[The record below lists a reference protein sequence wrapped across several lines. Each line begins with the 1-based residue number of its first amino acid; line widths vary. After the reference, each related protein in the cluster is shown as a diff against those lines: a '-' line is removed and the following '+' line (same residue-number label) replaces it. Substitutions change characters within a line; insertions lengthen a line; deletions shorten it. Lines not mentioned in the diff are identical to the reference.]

1 MKKLYKINQF
11 TAAEWDSIEY
21 DWNEHE
27 DEIVIIEKKDA
38 YCMDI
43 TANGKRIV
51 PILRK
56 IEEAMTA
63 AGLAGETGIYA
74 GWFGEWANELTDRR
88 DRKYFIWNYSGQS
101 DRERGCWSYSWG
113 IEQID
118 EDRWYIFLNIAK
130 PQEETEETETEE
142 TEAETIEETA
152 EEVKEVATMKKY
164 FKVTFEYAE
173 GIIYCTN
180 LAHAETAE
188 DVERKYSKYPWQSVK
203 EAQPWDVEEAKM
215 KGMPIIEVEAAPAED
230 PEADTDTDTEEEE
243 EEQNMKPEV
252 IFSRIREEVEART
265 ERSAWSHGVTAYALE
280 LVDELEEAT
289 EGGYFDLSDL
299 EAPKLVDRQLL
310 NGAADWN
317 SYSWGGC
324 SLIYNGDIAERLCT
338 PSELKRT
345 RGGERRPNSREEWLD
360 CQARALFQASN
371 RVKRSIRAALEA

>member
-130 PQEETEETETEE
+130 PQEETEETETE
-142 TEAETIEETA
+142 T
-152 EEVKEVATMKKY
+152 
-164 FKVTFEYAE
+164 
-173 GIIYCTN
+173 
-180 LAHAETAE
+180 
-188 DVERKYSKYPWQSVK
+188 
-203 EAQPWDVEEAKM
+203 
-215 KGMPIIEVEAAPAED
+215 AAPSAPSANEESAAEKQ
-230 PEADTDTDTEEEE
+230 TTDTEEEE
-243 EEQNMKPEV
+243 EEQTMKPET
-252 IFSRIREEVEART
+252 IFNRIRQEVEART

-338 PSELKRT
+338 PSELKKV

-371 RVKRSIRAALEA
+371 RVKKSIRAALEA

>member
-11 TAAEWDSIEY
+11 TAEQWDAIEY

-63 AGLAGETGIYA
+63 AGLAGETGIFA

-88 DRKYFIWNYSGQS
+88 DRKYFIWDYSGRS

-130 PQEETEETETEE
+130 PQEETEETET
-142 TEAETIEETA
+142 T
-152 EEVKEVATMKKY
+152 
-164 FKVTFEYAE
+164 
-173 GIIYCTN
+173 
-180 LAHAETAE
+180 
-188 DVERKYSKYPWQSVK
+188 
-203 EAQPWDVEEAKM
+203 
-215 KGMPIIEVEAAPAED
+215 APAE
-230 PEADTDTDTEEEE
+230 EQTTETETEEEE
-243 EEQNMKPEV
+243 ETMKPEV

-265 ERSAWSHGVTAYALE
+265 ERSAWSRGVTAYALD

-299 EAPKLVDRQLL
+299 EAPKLIDRALL

-317 SYSWGGC
+317 QYSWGGC
-324 SLIYNGDIAERLCT
+324 SLCYDGQIAERLCT

-345 RGGERRPNSREEWLD
+345 RNGERRPNSREEWLD
-360 CQARALFQASN
+360 TQARALFQASN
-371 RVKRSIRAALEA
+371 RVKKSIRAALKA

>member
-11 TAAEWDSIEY
+11 TAEQWDGIEY

-130 PQEETEETETEE
+130 PQEETEETETE
-142 TEAETIEETA
+142 TAAPSAPSANEESAA
-152 EEVKEVATMKKY
+152 EEQTTE
-164 FKVTFEYAE
+164 
-173 GIIYCTN
+173 
-180 LAHAETAE
+180 
-188 DVERKYSKYPWQSVK
+188 
-203 EAQPWDVEEAKM
+203 
-215 KGMPIIEVEAAPAED
+215 
-230 PEADTDTDTEEEE
+230 TDTEEEE
-243 EEQNMKPEV
+243 EEQTMLNTFTPAEAAMHAATV
-252 IFSRIREEVEART
+252 RGIIRRK
-265 ERSAWSHGVTAYALE
+265 
-280 LVDELEEAT
+280 
-289 EGGYFDLSDL
+289 GGYRERDILNRPHTVERGETWN
-299 EAPKLVDRQLL
+299 EAHKVVEILATTPDPDGYRPGCAVD
-310 NGAADWN
+310 
-317 SYSWGGC
+317 
-324 SLIYNGDIAERLCT
+324 IVT
-338 PSELKRT
+338 
-345 RGGERRPNSREEWLD
+345 
-360 CQARALFQASN
+360 
-371 RVKRSIRAALEA
+371 RSIVG

>member
-11 TAAEWDSIEY
+11 TAEQWDTIEY

-38 YCMDI
+38 WCMDI

-88 DRKYFIWNYSGQS
+88 DRKYFIWDYSGRS

-130 PQEETEETETEE
+130 PQEETEKTETETAAPSAPSANEE
-142 TEAETIEETA
+142 TTAPTEEQTEDEKEEET
-152 EEVKEVATMKKY
+152 
-164 FKVTFEYAE
+164 
-173 GIIYCTN
+173 
-180 LAHAETAE
+180 
-188 DVERKYSKYPWQSVK
+188 
-203 EAQPWDVEEAKM
+203 
-215 KGMPIIEVEAAPAED
+215 
-230 PEADTDTDTEEEE
+230 
-243 EEQNMKPEV
+243 MKPEV
-252 IFSRIREEVEART
+252 IFSRIREEVESRT
-265 ERSAWSHGVTAYALE
+265 ERSAWSRGVTAYALD

-299 EAPKLVDRQLL
+299 EAPKLVDRALL

-317 SYSWGGC
+317 QYSWGGC
-324 SLIYNGDIAERLCT
+324 SLCYDCQIAERLCT
-338 PSELKRT
+338 PSELKKT
-345 RGGERRPNSREEWLD
+345 RHGERRPNSREEWLD
-360 CQARALFQASN
+360 TQARALFQASN
-371 RVKRSIRAALEA
+371 RVKKSIRAALKA

>member
-1 MKKLYKINQF
+1 MKKMYKINQF
-11 TAAEWDSIEY
+11 TAEQWDGIEY

-130 PQEETEETETEE
+130 PQEETEETETE
-142 TEAETIEETA
+142 TAAPSAPSANEETA
-152 EEVKEVATMKKY
+152 AEEQTTE
-164 FKVTFEYAE
+164 
-173 GIIYCTN
+173 
-180 LAHAETAE
+180 
-188 DVERKYSKYPWQSVK
+188 
-203 EAQPWDVEEAKM
+203 
-215 KGMPIIEVEAAPAED
+215 
-230 PEADTDTDTEEEE
+230 TEEEE
-243 EEQNMKPEV
+243 EEQTMNTNTNTITKSDEDRAFFFRKGYDDAQHHAIKYGLDDVGTMIGDYIKVVNVQHSWDEME
-252 IFSRIREEVEART
+252 FAYVEGMLT
-265 ERSAWSHGVTAYALE
+265 Y
-280 LVDELEEAT
+280 
-289 EGGYFDLSDL
+289 L
-299 EAPKLVDRQLL
+299 EAQKIPQ
-310 NGAADWN
+310 
-317 SYSWGGC
+317 
-324 SLIYNGDIAERLCT
+324 
-338 PSELKRT
+338 
-345 RGGERRPNSREEWLD
+345 
-360 CQARALFQASN
+360 
-371 RVKRSIRAALEA
+371 EA

>member
-130 PQEETEETETEE
+130 PQEETEETET
-142 TEAETIEETA
+142 
-152 EEVKEVATMKKY
+152 
-164 FKVTFEYAE
+164 
-173 GIIYCTN
+173 TN
-180 LAHAETAE
+180 T
-188 DVERKYSKYPWQSVK
+188 
-203 EAQPWDVEEAKM
+203 
-215 KGMPIIEVEAAPAED
+215 
-230 PEADTDTDTEEEE
+230 TDTEEEE
-243 EEQNMKPEV
+243 EEQTMKPEV

-265 ERSAWSHGVTAYALE
+265 ERSAWSRGVTAYALD

-299 EAPKLVDRQLL
+299 EAPKLVDRALL

-317 SYSWGGC
+317 QYSWGGC
-324 SLIYNGDIAERLCT
+324 SLCYDCQIAERLCT
-338 PSELKRT
+338 PSELKKT
-345 RGGERRPNSREEWLD
+345 RNGDRRPNSREEWLD
-360 CQARALFQASN
+360 TQARALYQAAS
-371 RVKRSIRAALEA
+371 RVKKSIRAAIEA